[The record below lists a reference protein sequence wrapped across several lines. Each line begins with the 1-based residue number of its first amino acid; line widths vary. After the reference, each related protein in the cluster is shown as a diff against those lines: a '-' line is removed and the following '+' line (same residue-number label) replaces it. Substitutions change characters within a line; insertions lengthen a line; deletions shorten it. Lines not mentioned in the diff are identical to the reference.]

1 MCIKNSI
8 GNNIDINN
16 KSTILELYNFYEEE
30 LNLSSEENKKYI
42 KQILEIEEP
51 FYESLSDIKKKQ
63 FEDLMELKG
72 LNVGVT
78 DERIFIFAF
87 SLAIRL
93 IFESPKIANFM

>member
-16 KSTILELYNFYEEE
+16 KSAILELYNFYEEE
-30 LNLSSEENKKYI
+30 LNISSEENKKYI

-51 FYESLSDIKKKQ
+51 FYESLSDIQKKQ

-93 IFESPKIANFM
+93 VFESQKFAIFM

>member
-16 KSTILELYNFYEEE
+16 KSAILELYNFYEEE
-30 LNLSSEENKKYI
+30 LNISSEKNKKYV

-51 FYESLSDIKKKQ
+51 FYESLSDIQKKQ

-78 DERIFIFAF
+78 DERIFTFAF
-87 SLAIRL
+87 SLAVRL
-93 IFESPKIANFM
+93 ILESENIC